1 MPHIRFPKTGEGLV
15 RYLFT
20 ANMPPQNA
28 IFETGAHLV
37 AFAAGLG
44 FLRKDKD
51 NEFTPVLDRPQ
62 PIDLNIFKSQ
72 GLYEA
77 LEIMAIA
84 DTGSHEIVDREK
96 ELCELVEK
104 YASAG
109 FKHLQAMHNECD
121 GAFFYRQLVQQLE
134 IALPDK
140 KSKSTA

>member
-1 MPHIRFPKTGEGLV
+1 MPHIRFPKTGEGLL

-84 DTGSHEIVDREK
+84 ATGSHEIVDREK

-104 YASAG
+104 FASAG

-134 IALPDK
+134 IALPEK
-140 KSKSTA
+140 KSKSS